1 MAPQQNVAQM
11 LDTSH
16 LQVIFDNFVKF
27 LIKEKIL
34 VKENN
39 KKLNLSLAQL
49 KTIYN
54 IHCKYNEVSHEYLE
68 AFFM

>member
-34 VKENN
+34 IKEN

-54 IHCKYNEVSHEYLE
+54 IHCKYNEVHES
-68 AFFM
+68 